1 MCPGKPRSVQLVRLG
16 SRLVCV
22 CIILTTIWVSENAV
36 TADIARTCAVAND
49 LPKIGL
55 DGCTGV
61 FGLLI
66 SKRRLILKLFAAW
79 RVGYQFS
86 KQLNLKRR
94 VPNCGRYRDAIPPR
108 HILNGGI
115 QWTMLLIIIVLLL
128 LFGGGG
134 YWARGRYW

>member
-1 MCPGKPRSVQLVRLG
+1 
-16 SRLVCV
+16 
-22 CIILTTIWVSENAV
+22 LTTIWVTENAA

-49 LPKIGL
+49 LPKIGVN
-55 DGCTGV
+55 GSTGV

-86 KQLNLKRR
+86 EQLNLKRR
-94 VPNCGRYRDAIPPR
+94 VPNCGRYRCDSAAPHSKQRNPMD
-108 HILNGGI
+108 N
-115 QWTMLLIIIVLLL
+115 MLLIIIVLLL

>member
-1 MCPGKPRSVQLVRLG
+1 VLF
-16 SRLVCV
+16 
-22 CIILTTIWVSENAV
+22 
-36 TADIARTCAVAND
+36 AND

-66 SKRRLILKLFAAW
+66 SKLDFELFAAW
-79 RVGYQFS
+79 RVGYQLS

-108 HILNGGI
+108 LVLNGGI
-115 QWTMLLIIIVLLL
+115 QWTCS
-128 LFGGGG
+128 
-134 YWARGRYW
+134 

>member
-1 MCPGKPRSVQLVRLG
+1 VLF
-16 SRLVCV
+16 
-22 CIILTTIWVSENAV
+22 
-36 TADIARTCAVAND
+36 AND

-66 SKRRLILKLFAAW
+66 SKHRLILKLFDAW
-79 RVGYQFS
+79 RVGDQFS

-108 HILNGGI
+108 LIPNGGI
-115 QWTMLLIIIVLLL
+115 QWTCS
-128 LFGGGG
+128 
-134 YWARGRYW
+134 

>member
-1 MCPGKPRSVQLVRLG
+1 VLF
-16 SRLVCV
+16 
-22 CIILTTIWVSENAV
+22 
-36 TADIARTCAVAND
+36 DND

-66 SKRRLILKLFAAW
+66 SKCRLILKLFAAW

-108 HILNGGI
+108 LILNGGI
-115 QWTMLLIIIVLLL
+115 QWTCS
-128 LFGGGG
+128 
-134 YWARGRYW
+134 